1 MYIVGVDLVG
11 YVNLETFFSFI
22 IITSLKYI
30 APSLRLVSGALSVP
44 LLMSMS
50 EAFSVPF
57 YTLIKLCYTKALEWS
72 SLFPGHPKTKSF
84 SLEITNLTS
93 FTKVFNFYH
102 STRGLLY
109 SSTIQKLYRN
119 THTHTHTRDFPSGSV
134 VKNLLLN
141 AGDVGSI
148 PELGRSLG
156 VGNNNPL
163 QYSCLENSKNRVIWW
178 LSSMGSQRV
187 GHDWAC
193 ILNICGLGERT
204 YACQMKKEGSWAP
217 DILEQL

>member
-1 MYIVGVDLVG
+1 
-11 YVNLETFFSFI
+11 
-22 IITSLKYI
+22 
-30 APSLRLVSGALSVP
+30 
-44 LLMSMS
+44 MS

-134 VKNLLLN
+134 VKNLPAN
-141 AGDVGSI
+141 AGDTGVQVWSLGQEDPMEKKMATHSSFLAWKI
-148 PELGRSLG
+148 PWTEELGGL
-156 VGNNNPL
+156 
-163 QYSCLENSKNRVIWW
+163 YTI
-178 LSSMGSQRV
+178 GSQRV
-187 GHDWAC
+187 GHDWATEHTHTHTHTHKC
-193 ILNICGLGERT
+193 T
-204 YACQMKKEGSWAP
+204 YTHIYRASSVAQW
-217 DILEQL
+217 